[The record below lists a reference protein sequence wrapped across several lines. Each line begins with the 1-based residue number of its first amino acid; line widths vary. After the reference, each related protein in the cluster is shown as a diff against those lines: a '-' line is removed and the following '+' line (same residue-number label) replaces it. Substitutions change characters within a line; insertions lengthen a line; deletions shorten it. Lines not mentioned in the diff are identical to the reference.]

1 MKIFAIG
8 AELRLKKSLDI
19 VENYMTEAL
28 EGRKEAPSD
37 DLLSRFMKKRDIDG
51 NLFPNT
57 VLKRIALNFVL
68 AGRDTSSVALSW
80 FFWSVMTN
88 PHVEY
93 KILDEITTILRE
105 TRGENLKL
113 WTEEPLA
120 FESGTEF
127 SAEIVVE
134 TIDENG
140 VGTVRGEYMA
150 CSPADEQCDDHRRE
164 GTQLNECLNEITRA
178 LLQADVQFKLVR
190 DMQTNIKK
198 TVNLDDLAAGH
209 NKRKIIQLNSCLVRA
224 ILVKFVKSYLL
235 PFLHRA
241 SLNGVEVFMNTSGS
255 HHQLRKLDLRL
266 RNFIGATHSRGGV
279 YMYSNH
285 QGCDGGRLY
294 YDGCSCVVVNGDVV
308 AQGSQFS
315 LKDVEVVVAQIDLD
329 ARFLSVQ
336 QAVYRAATYPY

>member
-105 TRGENLKL
+105 TRGENPKL

-120 FESGTEF
+120 FGKQT
-127 SAEIVVE
+127 
-134 TIDENG
+134 
-140 VGTVRGEYMA
+140 
-150 CSPADEQCDDHRRE
+150 DEQCDDHRRE

-198 TVNLDDLAAGH
+198 TVNLDDLAARH
-209 NKRKIIQLNSCLVRA
+209 NKRKIIQL
-224 ILVKFVKSYLL
+224 
-235 PFLHRA
+235 
-241 SLNGVEVFMNTSGS
+241 VFAFNV
-255 HHQLRKLDLRL
+255 LCRD
-266 RNFIGATHSRGGV
+266 
-279 YMYSNH
+279 
-285 QGCDGGRLY
+285 C
-294 YDGCSCVVVNGDVV
+294 C
-308 AQGSQFS
+308 
-315 LKDVEVVVAQIDLD
+315 
-329 ARFLSVQ
+329 
-336 QAVYRAATYPY
+336 

>member
-105 TRGENLKL
+105 TRGENPKL

-120 FESGTEF
+120 FDEADRLVYLKAAL
-127 SAEIVVE
+127 AE
-134 TIDENG
+134 TL
-140 VGTVRGEYMA
+140 RGEYMA
-150 CSPADEQCDDHRRE
+150 CSLADEQCDDHRRE

-198 TVNLDDLAAGH
+198 TVNLDDLAARH
-209 NKRKIIQLNSCLVRA
+209 NKRFPRKKFGTLIRCSRFSVRGYPCQ
-224 ILVKFVKSYLL
+224 KS
-235 PFLHRA
+235 R
-241 SLNGVEVFMNTSGS
+241 NGNWF
-255 HHQLRKLDLRL
+255 L
-266 RNFIGATHSRGGV
+266 RNLPPADLVDEKTMNNQFDEPG
-279 YMYSNH
+279 
-285 QGCDGGRLY
+285 QP
-294 YDGCSCVVVNGDVV
+294 VVVE
-308 AQGSQFS
+308 A
-315 LKDVEVVVAQIDLD
+315 VELVPL
-329 ARFLSVQ
+329 
-336 QAVYRAATYPY
+336 PK